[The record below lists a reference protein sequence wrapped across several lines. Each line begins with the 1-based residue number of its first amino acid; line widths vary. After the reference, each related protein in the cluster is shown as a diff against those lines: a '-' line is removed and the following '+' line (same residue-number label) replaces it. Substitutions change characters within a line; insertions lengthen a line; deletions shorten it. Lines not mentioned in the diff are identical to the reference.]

1 MLVHFSTIL
10 LTLTSLVFILSGIS
24 AAPAQ
29 QQQQT
34 PTPSPTAVVILLSPT
49 NGQVLQGSVPVQIQA
64 SSAELSAVELSFGY
78 SDDPTGT
85 WFIIQ
90 QDQTLNPEQP
100 FARWDTTILTDGNY
114 TLRILVTFPDN
125 KQFEARAIGLRVR
138 NYSPI
143 ETNTPTPVTP
153 TTTPEPG
160 ELPTVTLTPTATI
173 TLTPTLLPTNPSEMS
188 STQITSSLG
197 RGALAAGVLFIFL
210 GLFFSLRRAR
220 FNNRQ
225 K

>member
-1 MLVHFSTIL
+1 MHVHF
-10 LTLTSLVFILSGIS
+10 LTFFLILTSLFSLMSGKFSAPVQQQSTATPSPTPLVFILS
-24 AAPAQ
+24 PE
-29 QQQQT
+29 
-34 PTPSPTAVVILLSPT
+34 
-49 NGQVLQGSVPVQIQA
+49 NGQVLQGGVPIQIQG
-64 SSAELSAVELSFGY
+64 SIEDVSAVELSFSY

-100 FARWDTTILTDGNY
+100 FSRWDTTILTDGNY
-114 TLRILVTFPDN
+114 TLRLLITFTDN
-125 KQFEARAIGLRVR
+125 KQLESRVIGLRVR

-160 ELPTVTLTPTATI
+160 ELPTATLTPTATI
-173 TLTPTLLPTNPSEMS
+173 TLTPTLLPTNPAELIN
-188 STQITSSLG
+188 TQITSSLG
-197 RGALAAGVLFIFL
+197 RGALTAGVFFIFF
-210 GLFFSLRRAR
+210 GLFFSLRRR
-220 FNNRQ
+220 HYNNKQ